1 MVVSTAA
8 FALPRSG
15 GAVTRTLRVSP
26 SHPSTAFREDDGT
39 TLMRSLIADS
49 PGYQSTPLNIARN
62 CGAKALKMAR
72 KNSGTATNAEA
83 MAPASRPDLFRR
95 VV

>member
-26 SHPSTAFREDDGT
+26 SHPSTAFREDDGM
-39 TLMRSLIADS
+39 TLIRSLIAS
-49 PGYQSTPLNIARN
+49 PPCYQRMPLNIARY
-62 CGAKALKMAR
+62 CGANTLKMAR

-83 MAPASRPDLFRR
+83 MAPKSRLDLFRSR
-95 VV
+95 T

>member
-26 SHPSTAFREDDGT
+26 SQPSTAFREDDGT
-39 TLMRSLIADS
+39 TLIRSLIAG
-49 PGYQSTPLNIARN
+49 PPCYQKMPLNIVRN
-62 CGAKALKMAR
+62 CGANALKMPR
-72 KNSGTATNAEA
+72 KNSGTAAKAKAIT
-83 MAPASRPDLFRR
+83 PASRDDLRSR
-95 VV
+95 T